1 MKAAQSIRILLV
13 DDHPVVRYGL
23 SAMFDAQAGLRVV
36 ACAETG
42 EEGLELFSRLHPDIT
57 IMDLRLPGMSGV
69 ETIRAI
75 MQIQPKARIIVL
87 TTYLGRDHPLYPA
100 FRKAVDL
107 RLSRGM
113 SYQSG
118 WSLMHA
124 ANILANWRDGDAALE
139 VLSRLSRTCIGS
151 NLFTYHNDW
160 RQMGLTLGGGAIP
173 PFQIDAN
180 MGWTAAV
187 QNMLLASDIGKIAVL
202 PALPSKWRTGEISG
216 LRCRGGISASLQW
229 DAAKNV
235 VELGLSTSRDQT
247 VDVTFP
253 ARVRLL
259 TGSSASVEGDTIRS
273 LRLKMNLPLRL
284 KATLENA

>member
-1 MKAAQSIRILLV
+1 
-13 DDHPVVRYGL
+13 VVRYGL

-87 TTYLGRDHPLYPA
+87 TAYLGRDHPLYPA

-173 PFQIDAN
+173 PFQIDAS

-216 LRCRGGISASLQW
+216 LRCRGGISASLSGMRQRT
-229 DAAKNV
+229 
-235 VELGLSTSRDQT
+235 LLS
-247 VDVTFP
+247 
-253 ARVRLL
+253 
-259 TGSSASVEGDTIRS
+259 
-273 LRLKMNLPLRL
+273 
-284 KATLENA
+284 